1 MKRPPIPL
9 IPRASASASE
19 SVPARFSPLN
29 FSTMQSLDF
38 PEAFEA
44 LTGSPPFPWQSALY
58 AEFTAAHFGLGPFAP
73 ADTR

>member
-1 MKRPPIPL
+1 
-9 IPRASASASE
+9 
-19 SVPARFSPLN
+19 
-29 FSTMQSLDF
+29 MQSLDF